1 MKEMTSRYKNSS
13 ASIVVDASNENH
25 HIWDNNGT
33 WWMHYTVYPTAVTV
47 KRVRKSLKTKDP
59 HKARERRD
67 IILSSL
73 IHMPEAL

>member
-1 MKEMTSRYKNSS
+1 
-13 ASIVVDASNENH
+13 
-25 HIWDNNGT
+25 
-33 WWMHYTVYPTAVTV
+33 MHYTIYPTAVTA

-73 IHMPEAL
+73 IHMPETL